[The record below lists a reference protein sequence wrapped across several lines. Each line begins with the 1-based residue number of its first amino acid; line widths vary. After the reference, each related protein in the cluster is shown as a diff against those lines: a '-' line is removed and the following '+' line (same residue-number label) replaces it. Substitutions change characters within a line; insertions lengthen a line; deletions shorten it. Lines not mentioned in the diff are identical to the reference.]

1 MRPAKKNISDLAVF
15 GGEPA
20 FEQPLHVGRPNLGDR
35 DSLMTRI
42 GDILDRRWY
51 TNDGPYV
58 REFERRVAEMIGARH
73 CIATASGTSA
83 LAIAARAAD
92 LEGEVIM
99 PALTYVATPHALQ
112 WQRITPVFCDVDP
125 GSHNLDPREV
135 EALITPRTTAIVGVH
150 LWGRPCEVE
159 QLTDLAARFGLKLL
173 FDAAHAFACSA
184 GGRFIG
190 NFGAAETFS
199 FNATKFLNTFE
210 GGAVVT
216 NDDALA
222 HRIRLMSSL
231 GFIEDD
237 QVVSL
242 GINGKMNEV
251 AAAMGLTGLEGL
263 EEFISANRRNYDLY
277 RSGLEA
283 APGLKLLA
291 YDEAE
296 RSNYQYIVLEIERE
310 VGIRRDALF
319 QVLRAENILVR
330 RYFFP
335 GCHRVEP
342 YASSFQSSGRSLPVT
357 DKIVERVLVL
367 PTGPEVAEKM
377 IRAICR
383 LIDFC
388 VTNAS
393 EIDAEFESTA
403 AERRSEVNR

>member
-1 MRPAKKNISDLAVF
+1 
-15 GGEPA
+15 
-20 FEQPLHVGRPNLGDR
+20 
-35 DSLMTRI
+35 
-42 GDILDRRWY
+42 
-51 TNDGPYV
+51 
-58 REFERRVAEMIGARH
+58 
-73 CIATASGTSA
+73 
-83 LAIAARAAD
+83 
-92 LEGEVIM
+92 M

-125 GSHNLDPREV
+125 GTQNLDPREV
-135 EALITPRTTAIVGVH
+135 EALITPRTTAIIGVH

-190 NFGAAETFS
+190 NFGVAETFS

-242 GINGKMNEV
+242 GMNGKMNEV
-251 AAAMGLTGLEGL
+251 AAAMGLTGLESL
-263 EEFISANRRNYDLY
+263 EEFVSANRRNYYLY
-277 RSGLEA
+277 RSGLEG

-310 VGIRRDALF
+310 VGIRRDA
-319 QVLRAENILVR
+319 QCCRSRTPENTRSV
-330 RYFFP
+330 
-335 GCHRVEP
+335 
-342 YASSFQSSGRSLPVT
+342 ASAG
-357 DKIVERVLVL
+357 
-367 PTGPEVAEKM
+367 
-377 IRAICR
+377 
-383 LIDFC
+383 
-388 VTNAS
+388 
-393 EIDAEFESTA
+393 
-403 AERRSEVNR
+403 RRSKRPADQRTAHRAQGVACW